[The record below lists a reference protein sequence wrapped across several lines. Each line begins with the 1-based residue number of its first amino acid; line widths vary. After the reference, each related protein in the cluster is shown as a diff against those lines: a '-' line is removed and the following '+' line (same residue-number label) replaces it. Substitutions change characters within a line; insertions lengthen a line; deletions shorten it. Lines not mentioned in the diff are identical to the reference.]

1 MQMDLKVN
9 FIRKIN
15 GGLFVFYVKEK
26 INDSMEISIE
36 INDENVFCTCPK
48 CGKEV
53 RVDLVEVLEEGDL
66 VSTQVS
72 CNTCSETMRDIYE

>member
-1 MQMDLKVN
+1 M
-9 FIRKIN
+9 
-15 GGLFVFYVKEK
+15 FYVKEK
-26 INDSMEISIE
+26 INDVMEVSIE

-48 CGKEV
+48 SGKEV

-66 VSTQVS
+66 VSTQVC

>member
-1 MQMDLKVN
+1 MDLKVN

-15 GGLFVFYVKEK
+15 GGLFMFYVKEK
-26 INDSMEISIE
+26 INDVMEVSIE

-53 RVDLVEVLEEGDL
+53 RVDLVGVLEEGDL
-66 VSTQVS
+66 VSTQVY

>member
-1 MQMDLKVN
+1 MQMGLKVN

-15 GGLFVFYVKEK
+15 GGLFMFYVKEK

-66 VSTQVS
+66 VSTQVC

>member
-9 FIRKIN
+9 FIKKTN
-15 GGLFVFYVKEK
+15 GGLFMFYVKEK

-66 VSTQVS
+66 VYTQVC
-72 CNTCSETMRDIYE
+72 CNTCSETMRGIYE

>member
-9 FIRKIN
+9 FIRKIR

-66 VSTQVS
+66 VSTQVC
-72 CNTCSETMRDIYE
+72 CNTCSETVRNIYE

>member
-1 MQMDLKVN
+1 MQMGLKVN

-15 GGLFVFYVKEK
+15 GGLFMFYVKEK
-26 INDSMEISIE
+26 INDVMEISIE

-53 RVDLVEVLEEGDL
+53 RVDLVEVLKDDDL
-66 VSTQVS
+66 LSTQVC
-72 CNTCSETMRDIYE
+72 CNTCSETMSDIYE

>member
-1 MQMDLKVN
+1 MDLKVI

-15 GGLFVFYVKEK
+15 GGLFMFYVKEK
-26 INDSMEISIE
+26 INDVMEVSIE

-66 VSTQVS
+66 VSTQVC
-72 CNTCSETMRDIYE
+72 CNTCSETMSDIYE

>member
-1 MQMDLKVN
+1 MQMGLKVN

-15 GGLFVFYVKEK
+15 GGLFMFYVKEK
-26 INDSMEISIE
+26 INDAMEVSIE

-66 VSTQVS
+66 VSTQVC
-72 CNTCSETMRDIYE
+72 CNTCSETMSGIYE

>member
-1 MQMDLKVN
+1 M
-9 FIRKIN
+9 
-15 GGLFVFYVKEK
+15 FYVKEK

-53 RVDLVEVLEEGDL
+53 RVELDKVLEDGDL
-66 VSTQVS
+66 FSTQVC

>member
-1 MQMDLKVN
+1 M
-9 FIRKIN
+9 
-15 GGLFVFYVKEK
+15 FYVKEK
-26 INDSMEISIE
+26 INDVMEVSIE

-48 CGKEV
+48 CEKEV

-66 VSTQVS
+66 VSTQVC

>member
-9 FIRKIN
+9 FIKKTN
-15 GGLFVFYVKEK
+15 GGLFMFYVKEK
-26 INDSMEISIE
+26 INDAMEVSIE
-36 INDENVFCTCPK
+36 INDENVFCICPK

-66 VSTQVS
+66 VSTQVC
-72 CNTCSETMRDIYE
+72 CNTCSETMSGIYE

>member
-1 MQMDLKVN
+1 MDLKAN

-15 GGLFVFYVKEK
+15 GGLFMFYVKEK
-26 INDSMEISIE
+26 INDVMEISIE

-66 VSTQVS
+66 VSTQVC

>member
-1 MQMDLKVN
+1 
-9 FIRKIN
+9 
-15 GGLFVFYVKEK
+15 
-26 INDSMEISIE
+26 MEVSIE

-66 VSTQVS
+66 VSTQVC
-72 CNTCSETMRDIYE
+72 CNTCSETMRNIYE

>member
-1 MQMDLKVN
+1 MDLKVN

-15 GGLFVFYVKEK
+15 GGLFMFYVKEK
-26 INDSMEISIE
+26 INDVMEVSIE

-53 RVDLVEVLEEGDL
+53 RVDLVEVLGEGDL
-66 VSTQVS
+66 VSTQVC

>member
-1 MQMDLKVN
+1 M
-9 FIRKIN
+9 
-15 GGLFVFYVKEK
+15 FYVKER

-36 INDENVFCTCPK
+36 INYENVFCTCPK

-66 VSTQVS
+66 VSTQVC
-72 CNTCSETMRDIYE
+72 CNTCSETMRDTYE

>member
-1 MQMDLKVN
+1 MQMDLKAN

-15 GGLFVFYVKEK
+15 GGLFMFYVKEK
-26 INDSMEISIE
+26 INDAMEVSIE

-66 VSTQVS
+66 VSTQVC
-72 CNTCSETMRDIYE
+72 CNTCSETMSGIYE

>member
-15 GGLFVFYVKEK
+15 GGLFMFYVKEK
-26 INDSMEISIE
+26 INDAMEVSIE

-66 VSTQVS
+66 VSTQVC
-72 CNTCSETMRDIYE
+72 CNTCSETMSGIYE

>member
-1 MQMDLKVN
+1 MDLKVN

-15 GGLFVFYVKEK
+15 GGLFMFYVKEK
-26 INDSMEISIE
+26 INDAMEVSIE

-66 VSTQVS
+66 VSTQVC
-72 CNTCSETMRDIYE
+72 CNTCSETMSGIYE

>member
-15 GGLFVFYVKEK
+15 GGLFMFYVKEK
-26 INDSMEISIE
+26 INDVMEVSIE

-66 VSTQVS
+66 VSTQVC
-72 CNTCSETMRDIYE
+72 CNTCSETMSDIYE

>member
-9 FIRKIN
+9 FIKKTN
-15 GGLFVFYVKEK
+15 GGLFMFYVKEK
-26 INDSMEISIE
+26 INDVMEVSIE

-48 CGKEV
+48 CRKEV

-66 VSTQVS
+66 VSTQVC
-72 CNTCSETMRDIYE
+72 CNTCSETMSGIYE